1 MYKKVNPAA
10 IHALNEALSLVFWYK
25 KDLRT
30 FLSTALP
37 DNPLVSQ
44 LDWTDFKRNV
54 VRQLVATLD
63 SNSKYQE
70 ELVGLMISTADMGDP
85 IHLKRLENGE
95 EKYKD
100 ALQAIKSLTEKV
112 MPYKRER
119 DESEEAERHQRQ
131 ERARAELRRAI
142 SDKLDNLKSQFYLI
156 VTQQPQERGYS
167 LEKFLNELFA
177 LFDIDA
183 KASFRVVGE
192 QIDGAF
198 TFEGTEY
205 LLEAKWRQLKSSTS
219 DLDNFSG
226 KIKRKLENT
235 LGLFIS
241 INGFEANAVQ
251 LYSQNG
257 AAIILM
263 TGADIMAVLEDRI
276 SFPELITKKR
286 QHASRTGIILL
297 EAKDIL

>member
-70 ELVGLMISTADMGDP
+70 ELISLMISTAAIGDP
-85 IHLKRLENGE
+85 VHLKRLENGE

-100 ALQAIKSLTEKV
+100 ALQAIQNLTEKV
-112 MPYKRER
+112 TPYKQAR
-119 DESEEAERHQRQ
+119 DESEEAERHQLQ

-142 SDKLDNLKSQFYLI
+142 SDKLNNLKSQFYVI
-156 VTQQPQERGYS
+156 VAQPSQERGYS

-241 INGFEANAVQ
+241 INGFEDSAVQ

-263 TGADIMAVLEDRI
+263 SGADIMAVLEDRI

-286 QHASRTGIILL
+286 QHASRTGVIFI